1 MKEINKSVF
10 LRKLVHSLGA
20 FILLIVKCYGL
31 LFTQILILTIIM
43 IYLGAE
49 YLRLSGKTIQ
59 PFTWI
64 IEKSSTDEEQKSIVS
79 TPLWYAAGV
88 FLTLTLFP
96 FNNAAIGVLT
106 LSIGDPV
113 ASLVGLSLIKTTPNP
128 LNSKKSIEGS
138 LIGLLASI
146 ILCISFIDPYQVLI
160 GCSAGMFVEMLPI
173 NFNDNLGIPLTA
185 SFMSWVFK
193 MMF

>member
-1 MKEINKSVF
+1 MKELDKNII
-10 LRKLVHSLGA
+10 LRKLIHSLGA
-20 FILLIVKCYGL
+20 FILVIVKLYGL
-31 LFTQILILTIIM
+31 LTAQILILTLAV
-43 IYLGAE
+43 IYVVAE

-64 IEKSSTDEEQKSIVS
+64 VKKASTDNEQKSIVS
-79 TPLWYAAGV
+79 TPLWYATGV

-96 FNNAAIGVLT
+96 FNNAMIGILT

-113 ASLVGLSLIKTTPNP
+113 ASLVGLSLNKKTPNP
-128 LNSKKSIEGS
+128 INPKKSIEGT

-146 ILCISFIDPYQVLI
+146 IVCISFIDPYQVLI
-160 GCSAGMFVEMLPI
+160 GCSAGMFIEMLPI

-185 SFMSWVFK
+185 SLVSWLFK
-193 MMF
+193 IFY